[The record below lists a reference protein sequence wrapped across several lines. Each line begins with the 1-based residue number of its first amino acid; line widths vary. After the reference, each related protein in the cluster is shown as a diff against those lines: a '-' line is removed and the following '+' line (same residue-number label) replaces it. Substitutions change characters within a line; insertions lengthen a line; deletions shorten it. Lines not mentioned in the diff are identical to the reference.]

1 MKKFLIAVIFMFAL
15 TSAFSL
21 SIYIPN
27 KNFRCMHLVRFW
39 KEYTPDN
46 DEYRIDTYGVI
57 HFMYLGRNVSSNMF
71 IIEY

>member
-27 KNFRCMHLVRFW
+27 KNFLYFSLVRFW
-39 KEYTPDN
+39 RKYTPDN

-57 HFMYLGRNVSSNMF
+57 HFMYLGRNISSNMF
-71 IIEY
+71 IIEE